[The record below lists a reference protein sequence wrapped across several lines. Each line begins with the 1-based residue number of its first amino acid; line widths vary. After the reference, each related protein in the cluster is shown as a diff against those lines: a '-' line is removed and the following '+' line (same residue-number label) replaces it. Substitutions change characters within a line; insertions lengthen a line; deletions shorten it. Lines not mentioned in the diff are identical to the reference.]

1 MLKRKF
7 CVIWIWYLLYDNARF
22 QRWLARHRR
31 HGWELA
37 DVGCIFFRFER
48 GDGTHYRYY
57 MQMMRDDPD
66 TKRGRDYLAGVEEL
80 GVTCLGCFWHR
91 AFFRWEDDGRPV
103 EMFSDLASQALE
115 AKCVR
120 IAQLAAA
127 VWCAVNAALLFFRA
141 WLDLDAARGFDELY
155 ADLIAAGASSVVEA
169 WAPRIAMYAA
179 FGLLWLGLTVWGGA
193 RRCARTGNGADSK
206 TNSSSMNRTAGKGD
220 DDGRCKKDLVRP
232 VMAARPG
239 TAGAAA

>member
-1 MLKRKF
+1 MRVFSAGSRGTAGTGGSSRTSAVSFSALS
-7 CVIWIWYLLYDNARF
+7 C
-22 QRWLARHRR
+22 
-31 HGWELA
+31 
-37 DVGCIFFRFER
+37 

-57 MQMMRDDPD
+57 MQMMKDDPD

-80 GVTCLGCFWHR
+80 SVTCLGCFWHR

-120 IAQLAAA
+120 SAQLAAA

-155 ADLIAAGASSVVEA
+155 ADLIAAGAPSIAEA

-179 FGLLWLGLTVWGGA
+179 FGLLWLGLTVWGA
-193 RRCARTGNGADSK
+193 LAAVRTHRKWRRLKNEQ
-206 TNSSSMNRTAGKGD
+206 
-220 DDGRCKKDLVRP
+220 LIHE
-232 VMAARPG
+232 
-239 TAGAAA
+239 

>member
-1 MLKRKF
+1 MRKRKL

-48 GDGTHYRYY
+48 GDGTRYRYY
-57 MQMMRDDPD
+57 MQMMKDDPD
-66 TKRGRDYLAGVEEL
+66 TERGRTYLAGVEEL

-120 IAQLAAA
+120 TAARTPHT
-127 VWCAVNAALLFFRA
+127 VSPSHKRPNAAYIAILGVHASAMLGA
-141 WLDLDAARGFDELY
+141 PAAIRS
-155 ADLIAAGASSVVEA
+155 A
-169 WAPRIAMYAA
+169 
-179 FGLLWLGLTVWGGA
+179 
-193 RRCARTGNGADSK
+193 
-206 TNSSSMNRTAGKGD
+206 
-220 DDGRCKKDLVRP
+220 
-232 VMAARPG
+232 
-239 TAGAAA
+239 

>member
-1 MLKRKF
+1 MLKRKL

-37 DVGCIFFRFER
+37 DVGFLFFRFER
-48 GDGTHYRYY
+48 GDGTRYRYY

-66 TKRGRDYLAGVEEL
+66 TERGRDYLAGVEEL

-120 IAQLAAA
+120 SAQLAAA
-127 VWCAVNAALLFFRA
+127 VWCAVNAALLQEVGV
-141 WLDLDAARGFDELY
+141 DAAH
-155 ADLIAAGASSVVEA
+155 IAV
-169 WAPRIAMYAA
+169 
-179 FGLLWLGLTVWGGA
+179 GLRQGEGLRLRCGRLCLFERSTVL
-193 RRCARTGNGADSK
+193 TPQQK
-206 TNSSSMNRTAGKGD
+206 
-220 DDGRCKKDLVRP
+220 
-232 VMAARPG
+232 
-239 TAGAAA
+239 